1 MAEVKK
7 NKKGGKR
14 PGAGRPSGAKNV
26 ATLERNKVLEGIRQ
40 RVMQKAD
47 FLFDKQLQLAA
58 GQQFLYKIEKEYID
72 LGETK
77 GGKKKGYYKAKRP
90 KLVTEEWEIRAYLEN
105 LVDKVN
111 GDIEDEFDPAATYYF
126 ITTKEPSNQA
136 LDSMLDRTFGRATQ
150 PVSGEDGGAIEVTVV
165 KYATEA
171 AKKAEN
177 NDKN

>member
-1 MAEVKK
+1 MDKRKITAKE
-7 NKKGGKR
+7 NGKKGGR
-14 PGAGRPSGAKNV
+14 PKGSVSAV
-26 ATLERNKVLEGIRQ
+26 TLERNKVLEGIRQ

-58 GQQFLYKIEKEYID
+58 GQQFLYKIEKEFIKT
-72 LGETK
+72 GELK
-77 GGKKKGYYKAKRP
+77 NGKDKGYYKNKRP
-90 KLVTEEWEIRAYLEN
+90 KLVTDEWEIRAYLEN
-105 LVDKVN
+105 LVDKAN

-171 AKKAEN
+171 AKKAEQ
-177 NDKN
+177 K